1 MGVEQKR
8 PRFTP
13 GVANLE
19 ELEEMAKS
27 QLATSWQP
35 AAVAIPLTSAIT
47 GLGQF
52 TINCI
57 NEEHKLKRFI

>member
-35 AAVAIPLTSAIT
+35 AAVAIPLTY
-47 GLGQF
+47 
-52 TINCI
+52 
-57 NEEHKLKRFI
+57 E